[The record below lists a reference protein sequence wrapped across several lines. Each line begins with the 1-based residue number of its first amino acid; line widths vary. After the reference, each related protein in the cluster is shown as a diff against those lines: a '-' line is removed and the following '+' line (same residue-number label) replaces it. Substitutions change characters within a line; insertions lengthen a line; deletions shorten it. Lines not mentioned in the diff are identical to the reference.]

1 MESTDNGRNYTG
13 SGQGNLNTVLGSLGT
28 AGALGLFGPGGLN
41 LGGGNREPPVS
52 QRELDTRLSCERQLT
67 EKDSEIGQLRA
78 EKYADAAVLAAERRL
93 ADKIEKVEAAM
104 NTANATQAVINAQQT
119 GVIGLLQNQVATLN
133 AMTGLYIKQ
142 PVMAASEAALTVGPF
157 AAKPAAATT
166 TNG

>member
-1 MESTDNGRNYTG
+1 MESTDNGKNYTG

-28 AGALGLFGPGGLN
+28 AAALGILGPGGFN
-41 LGGGNREPPVS
+41 LGGNREPPVS
-52 QRELDTRLSCERQLT
+52 QRELDTRLHCERQLT

-93 ADKIEKVEAAM
+93 ADKIEKVETAM

-142 PVMAASEAALTVGPF
+142 PVMAASEAALTIGPF
-157 AAKPAAATT
+157 ATKPAAATT